1 MNKKVPFII
10 ICLFFYSC
18 GFQPMLKNYDLS
30 KINIEKIN
38 FSGKN
43 ELTYLLKN
51 YLNIETKNNSNS
63 VVMNIFVSESSNP
76 TSKNTSGLTVE
87 EEITIVVKFEVID
100 KEKNYLLR
108 DEVSSSKRLS
118 VTNNLSSD
126 EETKKIERNNIIKA
140 IVPKIRFK
148 LQFIFQ

>member
-43 ELTYLLKN
+43 ELAYLLKN

-87 EEITIVVKFEVID
+87 EEITIVVKFDVID

-108 DEVSSSKRLS
+108 DEVSGSKRLS

>member
-1 MNKKVPFII
+1 MNKKIPFII

-87 EEITIVVKFEVID
+87 EEITIVVKFDVID

-108 DEVSSSKRLS
+108 DEVSGSKRLS

>member
-87 EEITIVVKFEVID
+87 EEITIVVKFDVID

-108 DEVSSSKRLS
+108 DEVSGSKRLS